1 MPNLLAQRTL
11 RRAGFLV
18 AIALLGAVGLATV
31 WSFGRASDSYA
42 WVEHTYRVIIT
53 LQDYRASLRTAESAA
68 RGYRL
73 TGLPAMRDEFAAVTP
88 EIGGQLRVLV
98 GLVADNPE
106 QQDRAHQLQALTR
119 ERLQTAQGLIQGHG
133 DATGALLAGS
143 RQTAHIESVAAT
155 MLREEERLLA
165 QRRAESAALARRLV
179 GFTVGGTALAI
190 LLLAMLMLDLQ
201 REIRRSR
208 VLEAQ
213 ARDAARGLETSLAKL
228 HDVSEQRG
236 ALGRYASL
244 LQSCADIDE
253 AMRVTGQVVAEL
265 LPGVGGRCFLL
276 RASQDLAETA
286 IAFGEPA
293 AKSAALLHPSE
304 CWALRRGQPYRVDEA
319 RTGVACTHVEAT
331 RAADGAWTLCVPLT
345 AQGAALGLLYVSG
358 CAQTDRVQ
366 AQALVESVAEQLG
379 LALVNLQLR
388 EKLRLQSLR
397 DPLTGLFNRRYLDES
412 LQREVSRCQRRQLPL
427 AVLMLDV
434 DHFKSFNDTHG
445 HAAGDALL
453 TAIAHALQANTRG
466 EDLVCRYGGEEFT
479 IVLVEASREDAL
491 RRAEQIRAAV
501 AAVSVQYLRQTLG
514 PRTVSIGLAMLPEH
528 GQTPAALLQQADA
541 ALYRAKAEG
550 RDRVACA

>member
-1 MPNLLAQRTL
+1 M
-11 RRAGFLV
+11 
-18 AIALLGAVGLATV
+18 
-31 WSFGRASDSYA
+31 
-42 WVEHTYRVIIT
+42 
-53 LQDYRASLRTAESAA
+53 
-68 RGYRL
+68 
-73 TGLPAMRDEFAAVTP
+73 
-88 EIGGQLRVLV
+88 
-98 GLVADNPE
+98 
-106 QQDRAHQLQALTR
+106 
-119 ERLQTAQGLIQGHG
+119 
-133 DATGALLAGS
+133 
-143 RQTAHIESVAAT
+143 
-155 MLREEERLLA
+155 
-165 QRRAESAALARRLV
+165 
-179 GFTVGGTALAI
+179 
-190 LLLAMLMLDLQ
+190 
-201 REIRRSR
+201 
-208 VLEAQ
+208 
-213 ARDAARGLETSLAKL
+213 
-228 HDVSEQRG
+228 
-236 ALGRYASL
+236 
-244 LQSCADIDE
+244 
-253 AMRVTGQVVAEL
+253 
-265 LPGVGGRCFLL
+265 
-276 RASQDLAETA
+276 
-286 IAFGEPA
+286 
-293 AKSAALLHPSE
+293 
-304 CWALRRGQPYRVDEA
+304 
-319 RTGVACTHVEAT
+319 
-331 RAADGAWTLCVPLT
+331 PLT

-358 CAQTDRVQ
+358 GAQTDRVQ
-366 AQALVESVAEQLG
+366 AQALVESMAEQLG

-412 LQREVSRCQRRQLPL
+412 LQREVSRCQRRKLPL